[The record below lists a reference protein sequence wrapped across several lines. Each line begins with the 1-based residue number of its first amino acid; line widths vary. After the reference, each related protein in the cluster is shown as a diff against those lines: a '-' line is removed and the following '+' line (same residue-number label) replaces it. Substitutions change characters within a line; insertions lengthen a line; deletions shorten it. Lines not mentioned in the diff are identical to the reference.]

1 MSFVT
6 RTIVGQARSRA
17 IKQLPLSSTWGL
29 RHESSVA
36 AGLATPASGSISGET
51 KPATHYRITLRRSGI
66 GLPEKTNRTLMAM
79 GLKKR
84 LQSIYRPIGP
94 DVAGSILAVKELVH
108 VENVRRLEEDE
119 ETPLD
124 DIDAIWVNEAGELVD
139 PGSAAKKAPR
149 GYRIVGNVVS
159 EERDQEIKRGRLT

>member
-1 MSFVT
+1 
-6 RTIVGQARSRA
+6 
-17 IKQLPLSSTWGL
+17 
-29 RHESSVA
+29 
-36 AGLATPASGSISGET
+36 
-51 KPATHYRITLRRSGI
+51 
-66 GLPEKTNRTLMAM
+66 MAM